1 MKSWLNNKYT
11 VTALAAGALLLVSG
25 SSLAVWAERSEREDV
40 SVFLAQAQLGNGDP
54 EFEAAVVKHLL
65 KRFFNRIDASESQR
79 TEISEIVESKRQANR
94 SKRDALKAAMKEFLS
109 SAASLD
115 NSETSNDSLRAKA
128 KVLRTM
134 HEELMDDRL
143 ESFLKVRSLLSSEQK
158 EKLHN
163 NCKSFGAFKAFRRG
177 V

>member
-11 VTALAAGALLLVSG
+11 VMSLAAGALLLVSG
-25 SSLAVWAERSEREDV
+25 SSLAVWAEKSEGQL
-40 SVFLAQAQLGNGDP
+40 FLAQTQLGNSDP
-54 EFEAAVVKHLL
+54 EFEAAVVRHVL
-65 KRFFNRIDASESQR
+65 KRFLNRIDASESQR
-79 TEISEIVESKRQANR
+79 TEISEIVENKRKANQ

-115 NSETSNDSLRAKA
+115 NSESSNDSLRVQAR
-128 KVLRTM
+128 VLRTM

-143 ESFLKVRSLLSSEQK
+143 ESFLKVRSLLSTEQK

-163 NCKSFGAFKAFRRG
+163 SCKSVGGFKPFRRG